1 MNSYSYRPPSRFSL
15 FPPVIKNLLILNGLV
30 YFAQITFSGMGGPI
44 SFIEKYLALW
54 PLDAHLAGNVSFY
67 PWQLVSYA
75 FLHGGLF
82 HLILN
87 MYALWMFGAHIESA
101 WGPRRFALYYFVCV
115 VGAAVAQLS
124 VSWYEIHWL
133 DLRHIAPTVGASGGV
148 FGILLAF
155 GMMYP
160 DYEIYFFPFPVPIKA
175 KWFVLIYGVLELM
188 NGVSGGASNIAH
200 FAHLGGMVVGLI
212 LMLKWGYRLPFG
224 KKRT

>member
-1 MNSYSYRPPSRFSL
+1 MNSYSYRPPSQFSL
-15 FPPVIKNLLILNGLV
+15 FPPVVKNLLILNGLF
-30 YFAQITFSGMGGPI
+30 YFAQITFSGMGGMF
-44 SFIEKYLALW
+44 SFLEKYLALW
-54 PLDAHLAGNVSFY
+54 PLDAHLAGDVSFY
-67 PWQLVSYA
+67 PWQVVSYS

-87 MYALWMFGAHIESA
+87 MYALWMFGAQIETV
-101 WGPRRFALYYFVCV
+101 WGPRRFTLYYFICV

-133 DLRHIAPTVGASGGV
+133 DLRYIAPTVGASGGV

-160 DYEIYFFPFPVPIKA
+160 EYEIYFFPFPVPIKA
-175 KWFVLIYGVLELM
+175 KWFVLIYGVIELM
-188 NGVSGGASNIAH
+188 NGVTGGASNIAH
-200 FAHLGGMVVGLI
+200 FAHLGGMVAGLI